1 MRRTYTRDLW
11 MERIAYTRE
20 KMPDVTVATDI
31 IVGFPGETEAQFM
44 QTYDMLGRTKVD
56 KVHLAMYSPRPGTLS
71 ARWDDDIPHAEKLRR
86 HQTLEKLQERIATEI
101 NSARLGE
108 TSEVLVEGRSRG
120 RWTGRSRGNTLVHFD
135 DDRDLTGKL
144 VDVRITRTSPW
155 FLMGEPV
162 GEPR

>member
-1 MRRTYTRDLW
+1 M
-11 MERIAYTRE
+11 
-20 KMPDVTVATDI
+20 
-31 IVGFPGETEAQFM
+31 
-44 QTYDMLGRTKVD
+44 
-56 KVHLAMYSPRPGTLS
+56 
-71 ARWDDDIPHAEKLRR
+71 
-86 HQTLEKLQERIATEI
+86 
-101 NSARLGE
+101 
-108 TSEVLVEGRSRG
+108 LVEGRSRG